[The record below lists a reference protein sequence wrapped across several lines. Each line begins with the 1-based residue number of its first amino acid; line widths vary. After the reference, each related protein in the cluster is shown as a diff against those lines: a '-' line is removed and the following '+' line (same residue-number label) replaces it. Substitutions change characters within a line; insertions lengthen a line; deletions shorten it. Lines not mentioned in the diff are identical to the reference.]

1 MRISEWSSDVCSS
14 DLWASRLRSMRT
26 GWVSCC
32 VYYRPLPERRLVKRA
47 QFPAVKLCAFVA
59 HRLARADADLE
70 VRGDRFLV
78 ETVRLPGQQIG
89 RASCR
94 ERVVQYV

>member
-59 HRLARADADLE
+59 TRLARADADLE
-70 VRGDRFLV
+70 RSEERREGKSVSVRVDLGGCSNMR
-78 ETVRLPGQQIG
+78 TKMN
-89 RASCR
+89 
-94 ERVVQYV
+94 